1 MSALTLRQRLSAIET
16 GALSASASI
25 AEFAERVDAADGDI
39 RAFVRRAPAETLEA
53 ARHAAGPLAGIP
65 LGIKDIY
72 DTADMATEHG
82 SPIYAGH
89 RPRADATLVAIAR
102 EKGAFIAGK
111 TATTEFAYL
120 TPAKTRNPR
129 DLAHTPGGSSSGSAA
144 AVASG
149 MVAGAFGSQTAGS
162 IIRPAAFCG
171 VAGYK
176 PSFRLLPTVGM
187 KSFAW
192 SLDTAGLFA
201 PTVSDV
207 ALLAALLTGR
217 ALDVEPVEARD
228 LRIGIYRSGADD
240 ALSPE
245 MAEAVSRAGR
255 LMERA
260 GASLI
265 DVAETETLAAARL
278 AQPLIQSYEGA
289 QSLAHERLIEGARLS
304 ESLRQALAE
313 GAALSPERYDEARRA
328 ARQGRKAATALFEE
342 VDALIA
348 PSALGAAPASL
359 ATTGDPAMN
368 RLWTVTGNPCV
379 NVPGFQDEDGLPL
392 GITLVTRFGRDRAAL
407 SIADLLERLQRPD

>member
-1 MSALTLRQRLSAIET
+1 MSALTLRQRLSAIEA
-16 GALSASASI
+16 GDLSASASI
-25 AEFAERVDAADGDI
+25 ADFAERIDAADGDI

-53 ARHAAGPLAGIP
+53 ARHAKGPLAGIP

-82 SPIYAGH
+82 SPIYSGH

-111 TATTEFAYL
+111 TATTEFAFL

-129 DLAHTPGGSSSGSAA
+129 DLARTPGGSSSGSAA

-149 MVAGAFGSQTAGS
+149 MAAGAFGSQTAGS

-228 LRIGIYRSGADD
+228 LRIGIYRSGADE

-245 MAEAVSRAGR
+245 MAEAVSRAGH
-255 LMERA
+255 LLERA

-289 QSLAHERLIEGARLS
+289 QSLTHERLIEGARLS

-328 ARQGRKAATALFEE
+328 ARQGRKAATALFDE

-379 NVPGFQDEDGLPL
+379 NVPCFQDENGLPL

-407 SIADLLERLQRPD
+407 SITDLLERLQRPE